1 MSASPPENLLRRI
14 RAEYLEM
21 PGLQLKLEQAQR
33 LCGIERALCQRVLD
47 SLVDEKF
54 LYLSANAHYARFT
67 DGDMARPRAAKL
79 ALRPEDLS

>member
-1 MSASPPENLLRRI
+1 MSMSPPDALRSRI

-54 LYLSANAHYARFT
+54 LYLRAN
-67 DGDMARPRAAKL
+67 DLLPKRPWLKA
-79 ALRPEDLS
+79 S